1 MPLAPDLS
9 AGAQAIARLS
19 PHGPLVL
26 ALSGGG
32 DSMALASLMAR
43 EAARSAREFHALV
56 VDHCLRPESGE
67 EAALAARR
75 AEALGAIAYCLV
87 WDDPAPG
94 QAAARYAR
102 HRLLASATRAL
113 GADTLFLG
121 HTADDVIETMLM
133 RLARAGANWRGLAA
147 MGETAISPVW
157 PEGRGV
163 RLARPLVRVS
173 RAQLRLYLQAENIDW
188 VDDLSNANAAFER
201 VRVRARAPSPDSET
215 GCRLLALNDAALE
228 TDRAMRRAARALIDA
243 GSEILPWGGVA
254 LDAGRFACSAR
265 EVAVRALEVLML
277 AVSGE
282 PAAPAP
288 LTVSRM
294 LDALLAG
301 KTFTAAGAMLTPRGM
316 LGRDPGA
323 AAGRADGSAG
333 ASSLRIEPGEC
344 AIFDGRMMVCAGT
357 TPIQVDALAQRNTV
371 VDGVPA
377 PLRPSL
383 AAITSGNGLSIAGCD
398 AIPGGGAA
406 GALIAERLTGLLG
419 MSLDGTGV
427 ENGVE

>member
-1 MPLAPDLS
+1 VPLAPDLS

-19 PHGPLVL
+19 PGGPLVL

-32 DSMALASLMAR
+32 DSMALACLMAR
-43 EAARSAREFHALV
+43 EAARSGREFHALV
-56 VDHCLRPESGE
+56 VDHRLRSESGE

-75 AEALGAIAYCLV
+75 AEALGAIAHRLV
-87 WDDPAPG
+87 WENPAPG
-94 QAAARYAR
+94 QAAARLAR
-102 HRLLASATRAL
+102 HRLLADATRAL
-113 GADTLFLG
+113 GADTVFLG

-133 RLARAGANWRGLAA
+133 RLSRAGANWRGLAA

-173 RAQLRLYLQAENIDW
+173 RAQLRLYLQAENVDWID
-188 VDDLSNANAAFER
+188 DPSNTNAAFER
-201 VRVRARAPSPDSET
+201 VRVRARAPLPDSQT
-215 GCRLLALNDAALE
+215 GRRLLALNSAALE
-228 TDRAMRRAARALIDA
+228 TDRAVRRAARALVEA
-243 GSEILPWGGVA
+243 GSEILPWGAAVLQPALFARVA
-254 LDAGRFACSAR
+254 DD
-265 EVAVRALEVLML
+265 VAARALEALIL

-288 LTVSRM
+288 QTVSRM
-294 LDALLAG
+294 LDAVRAG
-301 KTFTAAGAMLTPRGM
+301 QAFTAAGVMLTARGV

-323 AAGRADGSAG
+323 ATGRADGSAG
-333 ASSLRIEPGEC
+333 ASSLRVEPGEC

-357 TPIQVDALAQRNTV
+357 LPLRVEALAQRNTV

-383 AAITSGNGLSIAGCD
+383 AAITGADGLAIAGRD
-398 AIPGGGAA
+398 SVSGGGAA
-406 GALIAERLTGLLG
+406 GALIAERLAGLLG
-419 MSLDGTGV
+419 VSMDGTGS
-427 ENGVE
+427 